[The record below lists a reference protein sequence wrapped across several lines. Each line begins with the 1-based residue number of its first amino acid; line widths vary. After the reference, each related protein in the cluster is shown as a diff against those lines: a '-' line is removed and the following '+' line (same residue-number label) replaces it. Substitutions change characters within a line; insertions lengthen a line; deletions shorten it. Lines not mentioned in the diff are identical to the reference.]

1 MERSYRNNVVNQLL
15 QHMHGLAYEATTGR
29 RLNYGKKS
37 PLTVL
42 GHAAL
47 DTVQALNFRDSV
59 WLTHQPLL

>member
-1 MERSYRNNVVNQLL
+1 
-15 QHMHGLAYEATTGR
+15 MHGLAYEVTTGR

-59 WLTHQPLL
+59 WLTHQPVL